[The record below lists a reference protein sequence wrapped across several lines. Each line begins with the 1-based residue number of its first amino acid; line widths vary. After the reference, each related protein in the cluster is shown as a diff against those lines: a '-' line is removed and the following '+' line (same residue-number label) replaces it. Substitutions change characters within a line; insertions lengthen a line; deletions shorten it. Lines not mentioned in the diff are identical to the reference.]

1 MEGMNV
7 MKQLLLGAMLI
18 SCSGS
23 LLAAESLCQ
32 QKERDIR
39 HEIAMAKQHDNQR
52 RVNGLER
59 ALTEVRASCSD
70 RQLKSAHS
78 ERLKSQQNKVAE
90 REQELQK
97 ARDDRDD
104 KDKIEKRERKLD
116 EARQELKKLA
126 AEPY

>member
-1 MEGMNV
+1 
-7 MKQLLLGAMLI
+7 
-18 SCSGS
+18 
-23 LLAAESLCQ
+23 
-32 QKERDIR
+32 
-39 HEIAMAKQHDNQR
+39 
-52 RVNGLER
+52 
-59 ALTEVRASCSD
+59 
-70 RQLKSAHS
+70 
-78 ERLKSQQNKVAE
+78 VAE